1 MILDLIRSRRS
12 VRTFAAKEI
21 PDEVLGN
28 LMTYAD
34 SITNPYGVPVWFK
47 LLNAKENGLSSP
59 VISGGDWYIGGGVE
73 ECPHFA
79 EAFGYS
85 FETLVLYAQSL
96 GLGTTWI
103 GGTMNRGSFE
113 RAMELLEGEQ
123 MPCVTPL
130 GYAAE
135 KMSLR
140 ETLMRKGV
148 KAENRAKFEEV
159 FFDGSFGKTL
169 TRERAGRLADPLEA
183 VRLGPSAVN
192 KQPWRVVV
200 TEDAVHFYVKKL
212 KGLHV
217 ADMQKID
224 MGIALCH
231 FDLVSKEMGIDTE
244 FAVLES
250 GMPVAADAEYIASFI
265 LK

>member
-1 MILDLIRSRRS
+1 MILDLIRGRRS

-21 PDEVLGN
+21 PTEVLEN

-34 SITNPYGVPVWFK
+34 GITNPYGVPVWFK

-73 ECPHFA
+73 ECPYFA

-113 RAMELLEGEQ
+113 RAMELLDGEQ

-159 FFDGSFGKTL
+159 FFDGSFSKPL
-169 TRERAGRLADPLEA
+169 TRERAGRLAEPLEA

-200 TEDAVHFYVKKL
+200 TEDAAHFYVKKL
-212 KGLHV
+212 KGLPV

-231 FDLVSKEMGIDTE
+231 FALTAEELGIAAE
-244 FAVLES
+244 FVILDS
-250 GMPVAADAEYIASFI
+250 GMPTSVDAEYIASYL

>member
-1 MILDLIRSRRS
+1 MIMDLIRRRRS
-12 VRTFAAKEI
+12 VRTFAPQEI
-21 PDEVLGN
+21 PAELLN
-28 LMTYAD
+28 KLMTFAD

-47 LLNAKENGLSSP
+47 LLNAKEHGLSSP
-59 VISGGDWYIGGGVE
+59 VISGAEWYIAAAVE
-73 ECPHFA
+73 ECPNCS

-96 GLGTTWI
+96 GLGTTWL

-113 RAMELLEGEQ
+113 RAMELLDGEQ
-123 MPCVTPL
+123 MPCVSPL

-140 ETLMRKGV
+140 ETIMRKGC
-148 KAENRAKFEEV
+148 KADTRNAFEEL
-159 FFDGSFGKTL
+159 FFDGSFPKPL
-169 TRERAGRLADPLEA
+169 TRERAGKLQQPLEA
-183 VRLGPSAVN
+183 VRLAPSAVN
-192 KQPWRVVV
+192 RQPWRAVV

-212 KGLHV
+212 MGV
-217 ADMQKID
+217 AVPAMQRID
-224 MGIALCH
+224 MGIAMCH
-231 FDLVSKEMGIDTE
+231 FALTAEELGLETE

-250 GMPVAADAEYIASFI
+250 GMPAAADAEYIASYL